1 MKYYLNPLRILFTVY
16 CVIVFIILMFLAL
29 PFVIAASFFG
39 PVQGGNFIY
48 RVCHVWADGCF
59 LFSGMYHRK
68 ITEQALNKKKQYI
81 YIANHNS
88 YIDIPQIMKAV
99 RAPLRILG
107 KYEMSK
113 VPVFGYIYSRAVVMV
128 DRSNPARRA
137 KSVRKLKAVLR
148 KGISIFIF
156 PEGTFNMQP
165 TALKE
170 FYDGAFRIA
179 IETQTPLKP
188 LLFLDN
194 YQRMH
199 YSSLLSITPGRVRTV
214 YLEEVSVEGLAMSDV
229 AMLKDK
235 VFRQMEDALK
245 KYGAKWIGEEQDPA
259 RDE

>member
-1 MKYYLNPLRILFTVY
+1 
-16 CVIVFIILMFLAL
+16 
-29 PFVIAASFFG
+29 
-39 PVQGGNFIY
+39 
-48 RVCHVWADGCF
+48 
-59 LFSGMYHRK
+59 
-68 ITEQALNKKKQYI
+68 
-81 YIANHNS
+81 
-88 YIDIPQIMKAV
+88 
-99 RAPLRILG
+99 
-107 KYEMSK
+107 

-245 KYGAKWIGEEQDPA
+245 KYGAKWIGEEGAPA